1 MASKTL
7 KVPNISCEH
16 CIRAIKRE
24 VGALPGVT
32 GVEGDVG
39 TKEVTLVYDGERTL
53 EKAIETLKEIGYPPV
68 EETPRRD

>member
-16 CIRAIKRE
+16 CIRTIKRE

-32 GVEGDVG
+32 GVEGEVK
-39 TKEVTLVYDGERTL
+39 TQEVTVVYDGERSL
-53 EKAIETLKEIGYPPV
+53 EKAVETLKEIG
-68 EETPRRD
+68 